1 LAGGIFHK
9 IPPVCKRISIIE
21 SRYVDAMECEGA
33 VAPWSNRHILLSM
46 PAILEIR
53 EMRERVAPLSV
64 ETYHR
69 MMNDGSIGNRAELI
83 EGVIIEK
90 MGKSPLHTRLSHRL
104 FEILRTRLGDGFW
117 VRLEAPLSLKAQL
130 SEPEPDLSVVAGS
143 DHDYAVSHPSTAL
156 LVVEISVSSIEAL
169 IGAWPDFTLRP
180 GSKSIGSFAVGRKS
194 WKSTPVPP
202 RPATLNIG
210 MQDRRAR

>member
-1 LAGGIFHK
+1 
-9 IPPVCKRISIIE
+9 
-21 SRYVDAMECEGA
+21 
-33 VAPWSNRHILLSM
+33 
-46 PAILEIR
+46 
-53 EMRERVAPLSV
+53 
-64 ETYHR
+64 
-69 MMNDGSIGNRAELI
+69 MNDGSIGNRAELI

-156 LVVEISVSSIEAL
+156 LVVEISVSSIEADRGMAGLYAAAGVEEYWIVRGREEIVEVYTCPTSTGYAQHRDAGPKGTL
-169 IGAWPDFTLRP
+169 ISSACPGVEVNLDTLFGA
-180 GSKSIGSFAVGRKS
+180 
-194 WKSTPVPP
+194 
-202 RPATLNIG
+202 
-210 MQDRRAR
+210 